1 MLLVRSNV
9 GPSKHRLIVTCCYCS
24 EYKRNSRFGNQVCQ
38 SKSRQT
44 LFKRAH
50 THTHTTKRSLWF
62 GQALHDKLC
71 EIIILVLVVDFYSI
85 FIIISLGSRECRGR
99 QVRGEGQI
107 LCIERYHQSSAW
119 QVRSVSGACAK
130 LSPRPRPSSS
140 LLWYDLY

>member
-1 MLLVRSNV
+1 MLARQNTGSLLPVATARST
-9 GPSKHRLIVTCCYCS
+9 KETRDS
-24 EYKRNSRFGNQVCQ
+24 ETKFVNPNQG
-38 SKSRQT
+38 K
-44 LFKRAH
+44 LFLREH